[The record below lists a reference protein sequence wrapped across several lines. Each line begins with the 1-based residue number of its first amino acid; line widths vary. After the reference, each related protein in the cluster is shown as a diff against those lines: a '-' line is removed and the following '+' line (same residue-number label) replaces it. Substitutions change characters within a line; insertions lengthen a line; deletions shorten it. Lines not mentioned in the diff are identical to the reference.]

1 MLLRRYVHVTV
12 GFAMATMVACWPSDA
27 LSQAAPQT
35 RSATVDASVDVP
47 ATGER
52 AQLTGTATVNAMVAP
67 QDALHYQMSYGC
79 DVAGRGRGDASGDDY
94 AMIGH
99 TTSAVVFDAPL
110 PATVPASCAVE
121 LTQGTATQKYDIA
134 VEVSVLPDG
143 TVGAVIIRQ
152 VVATR

>member
-1 MLLRRYVHVTV
+1 VLFSKYVHVTV

-52 AQLTGTATVNAMVAP
+52 AQLTGTATVNATVAA
-67 QDALHYQMSYGC
+67 QDGLHYRMSYGC

-99 TTSAVVFDAPL
+99 TTSTVVFDGPL
-110 PATVPASCAVE
+110 PATVAASCAVE
-121 LTQGTATQKYDIA
+121 LTEGTATQKYDIA

-143 TVGAVIIRQ
+143 TVGAAIVRQ